1 MSTDV
6 EANVTSVF
14 DADFLLSLARQKS
27 SEGRSRLTA
36 IILDLFD
43 EQGGTL
49 TERQR
54 SLMYGIL
61 QSVINDI
68 ESSVRQAVAG
78 RMALMDD
85 VPRDIISKLANDSIN
100 VAFPILEKSG
110 LLRDE
115 DLIEVIKLRTEEHML
130 AITMRQHVS
139 ESVCDAIV
147 ETGKESVI
155 VSLLKNGNA
164 RISENTMGYLVEQ
177 SRRVDTFQEPILN
190 RDDLKPE
197 LAKRMFL
204 WVSAALR
211 DHIVSQFNLD
221 KATVDE
227 LLEEVTAAEI
237 AATGAAE
244 RTSKA
249 SELAEALKDEGL
261 VTVDILLTALAEG
274 EVPLFIAL
282 YAKVT
287 KLREFLVQRLVFEP
301 GGEGLAIASKGIGMS
316 QDDFLRL
323 FEYCHLAKAGTHDEV
338 VQQTPALRAF
348 YSQMPRRAAFE
359 VLKMWHRGSDY
370 LSAIR
375 ELEVRLKDYGN
386 S

>member
-1 MSTDV
+1 MT
-6 EANVTSVF
+6 TVF

-27 SEGRSRLTA
+27 AESRSRLTA

-54 SLMYGIL
+54 ALMFGIL

-68 ESSVRQAVAG
+68 EVSVRQAVAG

-85 VPRDIISKLANDSIN
+85 VPRDIVSKLANDTIN

-130 AITMRQHVS
+130 AITMRQQVS
-139 ESVCDAIV
+139 EPVSDAIV
-147 ETGKESVI
+147 ETGRESVI
-155 VSLLKNGNA
+155 VSLLRNANA

-177 SRRVDTFQEPILN
+177 SRRVDSFQEPILK
-190 RDDLKPE
+190 REDLKPE

-211 DHIVSQFNLD
+211 EHIVEQFDLD
-221 KATVDE
+221 KGTVDE
-227 LLEEVTAAEI
+227 LLEQVTSEEI
-237 AATGAAE
+237 AATGANA
-244 RTSKA
+244 RQSKA
-249 SELAEALKDEGL
+249 SELADALKDEGM

-282 YAKVT
+282 FAKVT

-301 GGEGLAIASKGIGMS
+301 GGEGLAIASKAIGMS
-316 QDDFLRL
+316 QGDFLRL
-323 FEYCHLAKAGTHDEV
+323 FEYSHLAKAGTHEEV
-338 VQQTPALRAF
+338 AEQTPALRAF
-348 YSQMPRRAAFE
+348 YSQMPRKAASD
-359 VLKMWHRGSDY
+359 VLRMWHRGSDY

-375 ELEVRLKDYGN
+375 ELEVRLKDYGD